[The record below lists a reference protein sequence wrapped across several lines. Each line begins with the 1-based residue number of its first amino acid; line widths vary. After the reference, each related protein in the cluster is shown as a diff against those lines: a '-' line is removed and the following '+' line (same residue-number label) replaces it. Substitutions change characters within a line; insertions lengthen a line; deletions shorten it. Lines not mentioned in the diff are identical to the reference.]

1 MTVASSRPTPARYTY
16 VVQSRG
22 IKRDSFVG
30 AFTTTLPFRPA
41 DTDWFFA
48 GFCLL
53 VFLATLASRV
63 VTLAP
68 LLGKGRDWSGCLE
81 LREPSTADE
90 ERFTLFN

>member
-30 AFTTTLPFRPA
+30 AFTTTLLFRPA

-53 VFLATLASRV
+53 VFGDASFPGGDVGPAFGEGTGLVGLPR
-63 VTLAP
+63 AP
-68 LLGKGRDWSGCLE
+68 GAKHSR
-81 LREPSTADE
+81 
-90 ERFTLFN
+90 